1 MPMKPFLSRP
11 AVLPVLLLLLVLA
24 LPIPASSRQDS
35 SPPTISDIII
45 TTSASDLLL
54 FATVKNSFTPEMEKG
69 VKNGIPISFSF
80 QIELDKIRDF
90 WPDSTLAE
98 KEIIHRLT
106 YDSLKEE
113 YSVELGEKQRTET
126 TRSLA
131 RAKQLMAELNGLRV
145 IARKKLVPDAS
156 YILRIKATLVKT
168 TLPLGMHYVL
178 PFTSLWDFETDWRSI
193 EFRY

>member
-1 MPMKPFLSRP
+1 MKPFLSRRG
-11 AVLPVLLLLLVLA
+11 VLPVLLLLLVLA
-24 LPIPASSRQDS
+24 LPIPASSRQDRT
-35 SPPTISDIII
+35 PTISDIII

-54 FATVKNSFTPEMEKG
+54 FATVKNAFTPEMEKG

-80 QIELDKIRDF
+80 QIELDKVRDF
-90 WPDSTLAE
+90 WPDSTLVE

>member
-1 MPMKPFLSRP
+1 MKPSLLRSGILF
-11 AVLPVLLLLLVLA
+11 LLLLVLA
-24 LPIPASSRQDS
+24 VPQPAPGREDKT
-35 SPPTISDIII
+35 PTINDIII

-54 FATVKNSFTPEMEKG
+54 FATVKNSFTPEMEQG
-69 VKNGIPISFSF
+69 IRNGIPISFSF
-80 QIELDKIRDF
+80 QVELDKVRDF
-90 WPDSTLAE
+90 WPDSTLVE
-98 KEIIHRLT
+98 KEIVHRLT

-113 YSVELGEKQRTET
+113 YSVELTEKHRTEV

-131 RAKQLMAELNGLRV
+131 RAEQLMSELNGLIV

-156 YILRIKATLVKT
+156 YVLRIKATLVKT

>member
-1 MPMKPFLSRP
+1 MKPSLFRP
-11 AVLPVLLLLLVLA
+11 GVLLLLLLA
-24 LPIPASSRQDS
+24 LVLPRPASSRQDRT
-35 SPPTISDIII
+35 PFIDDIII

-80 QIELDKIRDF
+80 QVELDKVRDF
-90 WPDSTLAE
+90 WPDSTLVE
-98 KEIIHRLT
+98 EEIVHRLT

-113 YSVELGEKQRTET
+113 YSVELGEKHRTET

-131 RAKQLMAELNGLRV
+131 RAEQLMADLNGLRV
-145 IARKKLVPDAS
+145 IARDRLEPDAS
-156 YILRIKATLVKT
+156 YVLRIKATLVKT

-178 PFTSLWDFETDWRSI
+178 PFTSLWDFETDWRAI

>member
-1 MPMKPFLSRP
+1 MKPFLSRRG
-11 AVLPVLLLLLVLA
+11 VLPVLLLLLVLA
-24 LPIPASSRQDS
+24 LPIPASSRQDRT
-35 SPPTISDIII
+35 PTISDIII

-80 QIELDKIRDF
+80 QIELDKVRDF
-90 WPDSTLAE
+90 WPDSTLVE

>member
-1 MPMKPFLSRP
+1 MKPTLFRP
-11 AVLPVLLLLLVLA
+11 GILLLLLA
-24 LPIPASSRQDS
+24 LILPLPAAGSQDKT
-35 SPPTISDIII
+35 PTITDIII

-80 QIELDKIRDF
+80 KVELDKVRNF
-90 WPDSTLAE
+90 WPDATLVE
-98 KEIIHRLT
+98 KEIVHRLT

-113 YSVELGEKQRTET
+113 YSVELAEKHRTEV

-131 RAKQLMAELNGLRV
+131 RAEQLMSELNGLIV

-156 YILRIKATLVKT
+156 YVLRIKATLVKT

-178 PFTSLWDFETDWRSI
+178 PFTSLWDFETDWRTI

>member
-1 MPMKPFLSRP
+1 MKPFLSRRG
-11 AVLPVLLLLLVLA
+11 VLPVLLLLLVLA
-24 LPIPASSRQDS
+24 LPIPASSRQDRT
-35 SPPTISDIII
+35 PTISDIII

-54 FATVKNSFTPEMEKG
+54 FATVKNAFTPEMEKG

-80 QIELDKIRDF
+80 QIELDKVRDF
-90 WPDSTLAE
+90 WPDSTLVE

-178 PFTSLWDFETDWRSI
+178 PFTSLWDFETDWKSI

>member
-1 MPMKPFLSRP
+1 MKPS
-11 AVLPVLLLLLVLA
+11 LLRSGILFLLLVLA
-24 LPIPASSRQDS
+24 VPQPAPGREDKT
-35 SPPTISDIII
+35 PTINDIII

-54 FATVKNSFTPEMEKG
+54 FATVKNSFTPEMEQG
-69 VKNGIPISFSF
+69 IRNGIPISFSF
-80 QIELDKIRDF
+80 QVELDKVRDF
-90 WPDSTLAE
+90 WPDSTLVE
-98 KEIIHRLT
+98 KEIVHRLT

-113 YSVELGEKQRTET
+113 YSVELTEKHRTEV

-131 RAKQLMAELNGLRV
+131 RAEQLMSELNGLIV

-156 YILRIKATLVKT
+156 YVLRIKATLVKT